1 MKISIASGKGGTGK
15 TTLASNLAMYL
26 SEFQDVV
33 LADLDVEEPNSGLF
47 IRAAALHE
55 EIFNTMIPEWQQEVC
70 TLCDR
75 CREVCNFNAITRIA
89 DEILVFPQLCHSCYA
104 CSELCP
110 VNALPMKPK
119 KCGIIRHFRREKL
132 DFIEGVLDIGEEQ
145 AVPLIAGTLSYISEH
160 FPAGILRIAD
170 APPGTSCPMIAA
182 LKDADY
188 VILVTEPT
196 PVGLYDLGL
205 AVDTVR
211 ALKKNFGVVLNR
223 DGIGNSDVET
233 YCKKEHIPLI
243 ARIPQQ
249 RRIAEHYAEGKLLY
263 KNIPEVRSAL
273 EQISRTLGLVIG
285 TRNTE
290 KGRQ

>member
-15 TTLASNLAMYL
+15 TTLASNLAVYL
-26 SEFQDVV
+26 SEYQNVV
-33 LADLDVEEPNSGLF
+33 LADLDVEEPNSGIF
-47 IRAAALHE
+47 IGGKKVAE
-55 EIFNTMIPEWQQEVC
+55 EIFNTMIPEWQQDAC

-89 DEILVFPQLCHSCYA
+89 DQILVFPQLCHSCYA

-110 VNALPMKPK
+110 TDALPMKAK
-119 KCGIIRHFRREKL
+119 RSGMIRHFSRDSL
-132 DFIEGVLDIGEEQ
+132 DFIEGILDIGEEQ
-145 AVPLIAGTLSYISEH
+145 AVPLIAGAIHYIDEN
-160 FPAGILRIAD
+160 FPSDTIRIYD
-170 APPGTSCPMIAA
+170 APPGTSCPMIEAV
-182 LKDADY
+182 KDADY
-188 VILVTEPT
+188 IILVTEPT

-211 ALKKNFGVVLNR
+211 ELKKDFGVVLNR
-223 DGIGNSDVET
+223 DGIGNSGVEA

-263 KNIPEVRSAL
+263 KSIPEVSNAL
-273 EQISRTLGLVIG
+273 KQIAQKLNIAAGSG
-285 TRNTE
+285 NTE
-290 KGRQ
+290 RDGQ

>member
-15 TTLASNLAMYL
+15 TTVAVNLAMLL
-26 SEFQDVV
+26 SESRDVI

-47 IRAAALHE
+47 INAAPVHE
-55 EIFNTMIPEWQQEVC
+55 EIFDTMIPEWQQDPC

-89 DEILVFPQLCHSCYA
+89 DEILVFPQLCHSCFA

-110 VNALPMKPK
+110 TDALPMKANRS
-119 KCGIIRHFRREKL
+119 GMIRHWQGGNL
-132 DFIEGVLDIGEEQ
+132 SFIEGILDIGKEQ
-145 AVPLIAGTLSYISEH
+145 AVPLIAGTIRYMDRHLAPDTI
-160 FPAGILRIAD
+160 RIYD
-170 APPGTSCPMIAA
+170 APPGTSCPMIEAV
-182 LKDADY
+182 KDADW
-188 VILVTEPT
+188 VLLVTEPT

-211 ALKKNFGVVLNR
+211 ELKKDFGVVLNR
-223 DGIGNSDVET
+223 DGIGNSDVEA

-263 KNIPEVRSAL
+263 KDIPEVREAL
-273 EQISRTLGLVIG
+273 EQIRIKTGIG
-285 TRNTE
+285 AAE
-290 KGRQ
+290 KGRL